1 MNSFAVVDAEP
12 LVSSTDAT
20 DPDYALAVEALQ
32 TSGVDLVLPA
42 MVLAEATYLVNKYLG
57 PLAEARFLAG
67 IRRMRIEAPTETDLV
82 RMAQLVRVY
91 ADFPLGGTD
100 ASVVAL
106 AERLDT
112 DLIITFD
119 RRHFQAI
126 RPLHAPAFRIL
137 P

>member
-1 MNSFAVVDAEP
+1 
-12 LVSSTDAT
+12 
-20 DPDYALAVEALQ
+20 
-32 TSGVDLVLPA
+32 

-67 IRRMRIEAPTETDLV
+67 IRGLRIESPTDGDLQ
-82 RMAQLVRVY
+82 RMSELVLQY

-126 RPLHAPAFRIL
+126 RPLHTNAFRIL